1 MGGSSQI
8 QGTDESDSSNLNSH
22 RRCKSQSKP
31 HYQYSSCFLI
41 DVKRERAETATSIGK
56 KSVEK
61 KKMMMESSKMNSKS
75 GLGKDTSYEELFVN
89 HLTEIMDHP

>member
-1 MGGSSQI
+1 M
-8 QGTDESDSSNLNSH
+8 
-22 RRCKSQSKP
+22 
-31 HYQYSSCFLI
+31 LI

-56 KSVEK
+56 KSIEK

-75 GLGKDTSYEELFVN
+75 GLGKDTELFVN